1 MNRINLYILLL
12 FSLIF
17 TSCIPSKDLIYL
29 QENSKSTSNQ
39 PVESVT
45 MKPYRLQIN
54 DILNI
59 KIKAI
64 DPELVDIFNVTSQ
77 TQSATGG
84 NEMSNYFN
92 GYSVDDHGN
101 IRLPILGELNVL
113 GRTLEEVTKIIES
126 RLLNEYFNKEAGIFA
141 VVKLAGF
148 RYTINGEINAPGT
161 KVLFQD
167 RVNLMEA
174 IANAGDITITGDRK
188 NVKVIRRNATGNET
202 FSIDLTD
209 ANAFNSPAFNLQPND
224 YVLINPVKQK
234 TWGTGKTGIESL
246 STVITIL
253 SLATTTFLLLKN

>member
-1 MNRINLYILLL
+1 MNRITLYILLL
-12 FSLIF
+12 FSLFF

-29 QENSKSTSNQ
+29 QENSKNTSNQ

-45 MKPYRLQIN
+45 IKPYRLQIN

-77 TQSATGG
+77 TQSGTGG
-84 NEMSNYFN
+84 NEMGNYFN

-202 FSIDLTD
+202 FSVDLTD
-209 ANAFNSPAFNLQPND
+209 AKAFNSPAYNLQPND
-224 YVLINPVKQK
+224 YVLVNPVKQK